1 MIARS
6 VRYLLLAATGAL
18 LTACASSGGSLQ
30 KAGTAADV
38 YGMAIRTDLNWSR
51 IKLPRQELWTID
63 GPGLNS
69 LNIIPE
75 TKPGEHVFHLA
86 KERKSRPDGP
96 WFRTGMRPDE
106 LRDVILDAIR
116 EQGWADV
123 DSSNFRPHAFSG
135 TPGIRFDVRQTSPEG
150 LRYQGTVG
158 AFERN
163 GRLTVLYW
171 KAPEEYYY
179 GRDVQAVNRLID
191 TIGFITEQP

>member
-1 MIARS
+1 MNLKCLRI
-6 VRYLLLAATGAL
+6 VFLAALTAF

-30 KAGTAADV
+30 KAGAAADV
-38 YGMAIRTDLNWSR
+38 YGMVIQSELNWSR

-69 LNIIPE
+69 LNIIPD

-86 KERKSRPDGP
+86 KEKKSRPDGP
-96 WFRTGMRPDE
+96 WFRAGMRPDE

-123 DSSNFRPHAFSG
+123 DSSGFRPHTFAGVS
-135 TPGIRFDVRQTSPEG
+135 GIRFDVRQTSPEG
-150 LRYQGTVG
+150 LRYQGSVG

-191 TIGFITEQP
+191 SIGFTPGP

>member
-1 MIARS
+1 MNLKCLRI
-6 VRYLLLAATGAL
+6 VFLAALTAF

-30 KAGTAADV
+30 KAGAAADV
-38 YGMAIRTDLNWSR
+38 YGMVIQSELNWSR

-69 LNIIPE
+69 LNIIPD

-86 KERKSRPDGP
+86 KEKKSRPDGP

-123 DSSNFRPHAFSG
+123 DSSGFRPHAFAGVS
-135 TPGIRFDVRQTSPEG
+135 GIRFDVRQTSPEG
-150 LRYQGTVG
+150 LRYQGSVG

-191 TIGFITEQP
+191 SIGFTPGL

>member
-1 MIARS
+1 MNLKCLRI
-6 VRYLLLAATGAL
+6 VFLAALTAF

-30 KAGTAADV
+30 KAGAAADV
-38 YGMAIRTDLNWSR
+38 YGMVIQSELNWSR

-69 LNIIPE
+69 LNIIPD

-86 KERKSRPDGP
+86 KEKKSRPDGP

-123 DSSNFRPHAFSG
+123 DSSGFRPHAFAGVS
-135 TPGIRFDVRQTSPEG
+135 GIRFDVRQTSPEG
-150 LRYQGTVG
+150 LRYQGSVG

-191 TIGFITEQP
+191 SIGFTPGP

>member
-1 MIARS
+1 MNLKCLRI
-6 VRYLLLAATGAL
+6 VFLAALTAF

-30 KAGTAADV
+30 KAGAAADV
-38 YGMAIRTDLNWSR
+38 YGMVIQSELNWSR

-69 LNIIPE
+69 LNIIPD

-86 KERKSRPDGP
+86 KEKKSRPDGP

-123 DSSNFRPHAFSG
+123 DSSGFRPHAFAGVS
-135 TPGIRFDVRQTSPEG
+135 GIRFDVRQTSPEG
-150 LRYQGTVG
+150 LRYQGSVG

-179 GRDVQAVNRLID
+179 GRDIQAVNRLID
-191 TIGFITEQP
+191 SIGFTPGP

>member
-1 MIARS
+1 MNVICMRLVFLILSA
-6 VRYLLLAATGAL
+6 AL
-18 LTACASSGGSLQ
+18 LSACASSGGSLQ

-38 YGMAIRTDLNWSR
+38 YGMAIKSDLNWSR

-69 LNIIPE
+69 LNILPY
-75 TKPGEHVFHLA
+75 TKSGEHVFHLA
-86 KERKSRPDGP
+86 KESKSRPDGP

-123 DSSNFRPHAFSG
+123 ESSNFRPHGFSG
-135 TPGIRFDVRQTSPEG
+135 TAGIRFDVRQTSPEG
-150 LRYQGTVG
+150 LRYQGSVG

-179 GRDVQAVNRLID
+179 GRDTQAVNRLID
-191 TIGFITEQP
+191 SIGFTPGNP

>member
-1 MIARS
+1 MIAGTM
-6 VRYLLLAATGAL
+6 RYLLIVAAAL
-18 LTACASSGGSLQ
+18 LLNACASSGGRLQ
-30 KAGTAADV
+30 QAGTAAEV
-38 YGMAIRTDLNWSR
+38 YGMTLRTDLNWSR

-96 WFRTGMRPDE
+96 WYRTGMRPDE

-123 DSSNFRPHAFSG
+123 DSSNFRPHDFSG
-135 TPGIRFDVRQTSPEG
+135 TAGIRFDVRQTSPEG
-150 LRYQGTVG
+150 LRYQGSVG

-179 GRDVQAVNRLID
+179 GRDAQAVNRLID
-191 TIGFITEQP
+191 AVGFVPSTP

>member
-1 MIARS
+1 MTLMTLRNI
-6 VRYLLLAATGAL
+6 LLATAIAL
-18 LTACASSGGSLQ
+18 LTACATGGNLQ
-30 KAGTAADV
+30 KAGTRADV
-38 YGMAIRTDLNWSR
+38 YGMDIHTDLNWSR

-69 LNIIPE
+69 LAIIPD

-86 KERKSRPDGP
+86 KEKKSRPDGP

-123 DSSNFRPHAFSG
+123 GSSNFRPHRFAEV
-135 TPGIRFDVRQTSPEG
+135 PGIRFDVRQTSPEG
-150 LRYQGTVG
+150 LRYQGSVG
-158 AFERN
+158 AFEHN

-171 KAPEEYYY
+171 KAPEEHYYN
-179 GRDVQAVNRLID
+179 RDVQAVNRLID
-191 TIGFITEQP
+191 TLGFSTNSP

>member
-6 VRYLLLAATGAL
+6 MRYLLLAAAVAL
-18 LTACASSGGSLQ
+18 LAACASSGGRLQ

-38 YGMAIRTDLNWSR
+38 YGMAIHTDLNWSR

-69 LNIIPE
+69 LNIIPD

-96 WFRTGMRPDE
+96 WFRAGMRPDE

-123 DSSNFRPHAFSG
+123 DSSNFRPHTFSD
-135 TPGIRFDVRQTSPEG
+135 TAGIRFDVRQTSPEG
-150 LRYQGTVG
+150 LRYLGSVG
-158 AFERN
+158 AFERG

-179 GRDVQAVNRLID
+179 GRDAQAVNRLID
-191 TIGFITEQP
+191 AIGFIPE

>member
-1 MIARS
+1 MNLKCLRI
-6 VRYLLLAATGAL
+6 VFLAALTAF

-30 KAGTAADV
+30 KAGAAADV
-38 YGMAIRTDLNWSR
+38 YGMVIQSELNWSR

-69 LNIIPE
+69 LNIIPD

-86 KERKSRPDGP
+86 KEKKSRPDGP
-96 WFRTGMRPDE
+96 WFRAGMRPDE

-123 DSSNFRPHAFSG
+123 DSSGFRPHAFAGVS
-135 TPGIRFDVRQTSPEG
+135 GIRFDVRQTSPEG
-150 LRYQGTVG
+150 LRYQGSVG
-158 AFERN
+158 AFERH

-191 TIGFITEQP
+191 SIGFTPGP